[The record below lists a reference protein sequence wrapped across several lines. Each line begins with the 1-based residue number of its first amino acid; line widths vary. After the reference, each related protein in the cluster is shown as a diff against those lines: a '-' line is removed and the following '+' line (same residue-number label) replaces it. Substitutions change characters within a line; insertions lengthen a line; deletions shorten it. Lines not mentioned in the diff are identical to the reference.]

1 MAQGYLLLVLHA
13 HLPYVRH
20 LDRDD
25 YLEER
30 WLFEAITETYV
41 PLLEV
46 FLRLANDR
54 VPFCLTLSL
63 SPTLLSM
70 FLDPLLQTRYL
81 NHLARMEELAEKEVF
96 RTRYDRAFSRLAYM
110 YKKRLCRVYHLYHE
124 IYKDNLITAFRELAE
139 AGYLELITCA
149 ATHAYLPLLGLQR
162 EVVNAQVRIAAD
174 FHARLFGSYPPGMW
188 LPECGYNP
196 GDDDVLAAAGL
207 RYFFLDT
214 HGILFARPRPRYG
227 VFAPVFCPSGVAAF
241 GRDPESS
248 KQVWSA
254 QEGYPGDYD
263 YREFYRD
270 IGYDLDW
277 EYIGPYV
284 HPSGIRVDTGFKYYR
299 ITGKTDH
306 KEPYVPE
313 RAGEKAAI
321 HAGNFMFNR
330 ERQIE
335 WLASRMDRKP
345 VVVAPYDAELFGH
358 WWFEGPQW
366 LEVLFRKISRDQKVF
381 ALTTPTRYLAE
392 YPRNQTV
399 IPCLSSWGNEGYNEV
414 WLSGAND
421 WIYRHLHHAAAQMVE
436 LANTFTAPTPLERRA
451 LNQAARELLLAQSSD
466 WPFIMKT
473 GTMVEY
479 ATKRLKTHLLRF
491 RQLVE
496 DLCRR
501 RVDELWLEQVEKE
514 DNLFPDL
521 SYTYFRSSTAS
532 GSPAGSRAN

>member
-1 MAQGYLLLVLHA
+1 MAQGYFVLVLHA

-20 LDRDD
+20 VDRDD

-41 PLLEV
+41 PLLDV
-46 FLRLANDR
+46 FLRLANDG

-63 SPTLLSM
+63 SPPLLSM

-81 NHLARMEELAEKEVF
+81 NYLARLQELGEKEVF
-96 RTRYDRAFSRLAYM
+96 RTRHDPAFAPLARM
-110 YKKRLCRVYHLYHE
+110 YRERFKRVYHLYHE
-124 IYKDNLITAFRELAE
+124 TYRDNLVNAFRELKD

-149 ATHAYLPLLGLQR
+149 ATHGYLPLLGLQR
-162 EVVNAQVRIAAD
+162 EVVRAQVLIATD
-174 FHARLFGSYPPGMW
+174 FHRQLFGEPPAGIW
-188 LPECGYNP
+188 LPECAYNP
-196 GDDDVLAAAGL
+196 GDDAVLAGAGL

-227 VFAPVFCPSGVAAF
+227 VFAPVYCPSGVAAF

-270 IGYDLDW
+270 IGYDLDLD
-277 EYIGPYV
+277 YIGPYV
-284 HPSGIRVDTGFKYYR
+284 HPSGLRVDTGFKYYR
-299 ITGKTDH
+299 ITGKGNH

-313 RAGEKAAI
+313 NARQKAAL

-335 WLASRMDRKP
+335 WLAARMDRKP
-345 VVVAPYDAELFGH
+345 VVVSPYDAELFGH

-366 LEVLFRKISRDQKVF
+366 LDFLFRKIAYDQKVF
-381 ALTTPTRYLAE
+381 APTTPSRYLAE
-392 YPRNQTV
+392 YPVNQTV
-399 IPCLSSWGNEGYNEV
+399 VPCLSSWGNEGYNDV

-421 WIYRHLHHAAAQMVE
+421 WIYRHLHHAAAQMIE
-436 LANTFTAPTPLERRA
+436 LANRFTRPTPLEERA

-466 WPFIMKT
+466 WAFIMKT

-479 ATKRLKTHLLRF
+479 AVRRTKEHLGRFRRLYEGLKTGDINQDWLAE
-491 RQLVE
+491 VE
-496 DLCRR
+496 RA
-501 RVDELWLEQVEKE
+501 
-514 DNLFPDL
+514 DNIFPNI
-521 SYTYFRSSTAS
+521 SYTYFRSV
-532 GSPAGSRAN
+532 PA